1 MARASVHILTWH
13 SISDGAGPTAIS
25 PSVFD
30 EQIAAIAESGALV
43 WTFDDYLAW
52 RDNPEGAPNAV
63 IVTFDDAFE
72 DYLSCAHPVLMRRKM
87 RATMFAPAAHIGR
100 KAQWDGADGRM
111 IMDWPDLAA
120 AARDG
125 LIVGSHGSM
134 HVDLTRL
141 SEQRL
146 KEEIDRA
153 ADLIAERIGA
163 PATYFAAPFGRT
175 NRKVEAAASRWHRAA
190 AGVSMAIAGAKS
202 PLYDLPRI
210 DMHYYRNARLIEA
223 FLRGERAYFT
233 IRRTARGA
241 RFLASSLL
249 GAPPT

>member
-13 SISDGAGPTAIS
+13 SISDAAGPTAIP

-30 EQIAAIAESGALV
+30 EQIAAIAESGASL
-43 WTFDDYLAW
+43 WTFDDFLAW
-52 RDNPEGAPNAV
+52 RDKPEGAPNAV
-63 IVTFDDAFE
+63 IATFDDAFT
-72 DYLSCAHPVLMRRKM
+72 DYLSDAHPVLLRYKV
-87 RATMFAPAAHIGR
+87 RATMFVPVAHVGR
-100 KAQWDGADGRM
+100 KAQWDGADGRT
-111 IMDWPDLAA
+111 IMDWADLVAA
-120 AARDG
+120 TRDG
-125 LIVGSHGSM
+125 LVVGSHGSM

-141 SEQRL
+141 SQQRL

-163 PATYFAAPFGRT
+163 PAAYFAAPFGRT
-175 NRKVEAAASRWHRAA
+175 SRNVETAVSRWHRAA

-210 DMHYYRNARLIEA
+210 DMHYYRNPRRLESL
-223 FLRGERAYFT
+223 LRGERLYFSA
-233 IRRTARGA
+233 RKAARGA